1 MVHMV
6 LKDCLPGGI
15 ILSPRSNNYHH
26 SSRLV
31 ITMLQRRINITM
43 ITALSGRGGGGGSRS
58 LWLILFG
65 LRCSII
71 KLSIIL
77 YLVRVDI

>member
-6 LKDCLPGGI
+6 LKHCLPL
-15 ILSPRSNNYHH
+15 LSPRNNYHH

-31 ITMLQRRINITM
+31 ITMLQRRID

-65 LRCSII
+65 LHGSII

-77 YLVRVDI
+77 YFVRVDI